1 MGHEFLVHLRGQRA
15 LRPQPLLDGGR
26 LECMRVHEQLNG
38 RVAHGRL
45 RISQTVRAQREHAPC
60 AQHDAPCAQ
69 HDAPWAQP
77 VGMTATGGR
86 WRHAIDSGL
95 GWLQQPQQQLQPRR
109 LGVPLPTL
117 AQYGAPTVD
126 PAATAAVAAVS
137 AAVAAVSAAAA
148 AVSAAMAFGADEW
161 TGTERLQQCEEHTMM
176 RSDRVSKQ
184 CLQRTHGALHHA
196 YRACSHGVVQRGQQA
211 EQRGARGREAAAR
224 EERAHQRA
232 VDVEECEGREGDA

>member
-1 MGHEFLVHLRGQRA
+1 
-15 LRPQPLLDGGR
+15 
-26 LECMRVHEQLNG
+26 MRVHEQLNG

-45 RISQTVRAQREHAPC
+45 RISQTVRAQREHAPY
-60 AQHDAPCAQ
+60 AQ

-95 GWLQQPQQQLQPRR
+95 GWLQQPQQQLQPRC
-109 LGVPLPTL
+109 LCVPLPTL

-126 PAATAAVAAVS
+126 PAAPAATAAVAAVS

-176 RSDRVSKQ
+176 RSVRVSKH

-196 YRACSHGVVQRGQQA
+196 YRPCSHGVVQRGQQA

-232 VDVEECEGREGDA
+232 VDVEEREGREGDA